1 MTDDKVPRDDKAAA
15 ERLISLAEAAER
27 CGLAQD
33 YLRLLVRSG
42 KLWGAKIG
50 RNWVTSEVA
59 VREYMAT
66 DRRRGPKPKPP
77 PGEDNQTS

>member
-1 MTDDKVPRDDKAAA
+1 MTDDQVPRDDKAAA
-15 ERLISLAEAAER
+15 ERLISLAEAADR
-27 CGLAQD
+27 WGLAQD

-59 VREYMAT
+59 VSEYMAT
-66 DRRRGPKPKPP
+66 ERRPGPKPKTPKT
-77 PGEDNQTS
+77 EDEQRP